1 MGEAEET
8 SKKLR
13 DRLKALRDEEDEH
26 NNKMLDLVQSDARYR
41 DSAILSA
48 KLEST
53 EDHPDDEPTASA
65 LDETTD
71 ELYVT
76 ANAAANFTSLYPGN
90 QGEENKDSG
99 NPSGTVPKKMRGG
112 AKSSSKV
119 HPRNVD
125 QQQKTDVSSNVE
137 RALSQAI
144 KGTNTRTESLDP
156 ERLLINESRCMTPY
170 FVSDDAVEFL
180 TTQPDSI
187 SDKVSREFKKWSDNL
202 WKDLRNP
209 PDSLSVVDMVTALE
223 HHPRNDSLHLCLA
236 VADHNLSLARVL
248 RDLKDANLRAEATV
262 KLQDLV
268 RNPVHTLAAI
278 QVGLSDLEKIN
289 WASLEVTVRQ
299 CDAFKYFIDETHSLI
314 QQSQADSRE
323 AKTFLDDKV
332 RTLEALLKGSGFGGN
347 VEIGSALKGHNFSA
361 ADVMKSHSSV
371 SASNQQKP
379 SVMFPNTPSTKSPFT
394 TFGPNS

>member
-1 MGEAEET
+1 
-8 SKKLR
+8 
-13 DRLKALRDEEDEH
+13 
-26 NNKMLDLVQSDARYR
+26 
-41 DSAILSA
+41 
-48 KLEST
+48 
-53 EDHPDDEPTASA
+53 
-65 LDETTD
+65 
-71 ELYVT
+71 
-76 ANAAANFTSLYPGN
+76 
-90 QGEENKDSG
+90 
-99 NPSGTVPKKMRGG
+99 
-112 AKSSSKV
+112 
-119 HPRNVD
+119 
-125 QQQKTDVSSNVE
+125 
-137 RALSQAI
+137 
-144 KGTNTRTESLDP
+144 
-156 ERLLINESRCMTPY
+156 
-170 FVSDDAVEFL
+170 
-180 TTQPDSI
+180 
-187 SDKVSREFKKWSDNL
+187 
-202 WKDLRNP
+202 
-209 PDSLSVVDMVTALE
+209 MVTALE

-379 SVMFPNTPSTKSPFT
+379 SVMFPNKPSTKSPFT